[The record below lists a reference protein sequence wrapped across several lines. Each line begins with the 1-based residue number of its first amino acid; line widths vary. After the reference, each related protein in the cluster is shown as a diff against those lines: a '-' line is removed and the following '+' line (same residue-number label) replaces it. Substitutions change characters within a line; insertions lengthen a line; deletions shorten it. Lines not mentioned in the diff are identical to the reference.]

1 MAIAIGMVEFSSIA
15 RGIYAADQMVKISEV
30 EIVTAQTIC
39 PGKYIALVE
48 GDVAAVQDSVHI
60 GEKFAGEYF
69 VDSLIIPNV
78 HHGIFPAI
86 TGATMPDRVTALGI
100 FETFSVATMITAA
113 DQILK
118 AAELES
124 IEIRLGTG
132 LGGKSFFTFTG
143 DVAAVETGVE
153 AGRAVAEAKGLMVDA
168 EVIPSPSD
176 RLVPSVLLGSS
187 MCGRMNNL

>member
-60 GEKFAGEYF
+60 GEQFAGEYF
-69 VDSLIIPNV
+69 VDSLVIPNV

-86 TGATMPDRVTALGI
+86 TGATMPEHVTALGI

-176 RLVPSVLLGSS
+176 RLVPSVL
-187 MCGRMNNL
+187 

>member
-69 VDSLIIPNV
+69 VDSLVIPNV

-86 TGATMPDRVTALGI
+86 TDARACN
-100 FETFSVATMITAA
+100 
-113 DQILK
+113 
-118 AAELES
+118 
-124 IEIRLGTG
+124 GTG
-132 LGGKSFFTFTG
+132 HFRNLLCGYHDHCSRPDPEGCRAGAHRDSFG
-143 DVAAVETGVE
+143 HWP
-153 AGRAVAEAKGLMVDA
+153 GRQ
-168 EVIPSPSD
+168 
-176 RLVPSVLLGSS
+176 VLLH
-187 MCGRMNNL
+187 LHW

>member
-69 VDSLIIPNV
+69 VDSLVIPNV

-86 TGATMPDRVTALGI
+86 TGATMPEHVTALGI

-118 AAELES
+118 AAELEA

-153 AGRAVAEAKGLMVDA
+153 AGREVAETKGLMVDA

-176 RLVPSVLLGSS
+176 RLAPSVL
-187 MCGRMNNL
+187 

>member
-69 VDSLIIPNV
+69 VDSLVIPNV

-86 TGATMPDRVTALGI
+86 TGATMPEHVTALGI

-118 AAELES
+118 AAELEA
-124 IEIRLGTG
+124 IESRLGTG

-153 AGRAVAEAKGLMVDA
+153 AGRGVAETKGLMVDA

-176 RLVPSVLLGSS
+176 RLVPSVL
-187 MCGRMNNL
+187 

>member
-1 MAIAIGMVEFSSIA
+1 MAMAIGMVEFSSIA

-69 VDSLIIPNV
+69 VDSLVIPNV

-86 TGATMPDRVTALGI
+86 TGATMPEHVTALGI

-118 AAELES
+118 AAELEA

-153 AGRAVAEAKGLMVDA
+153 AGRGVAETKGLMVDA

-176 RLVPSVLLGSS
+176 RLVPSVL
-187 MCGRMNNL
+187 

>member
-69 VDSLIIPNV
+69 VDSLVIPNV

-86 TGATMPDRVTALGI
+86 TGATMPEHVTALGI

-118 AAELES
+118 AAELEA

-153 AGRAVAEAKGLMVDA
+153 AGREVAETKGLMVDA
-168 EVIPSPSD
+168 EVSPSPSD
-176 RLVPSVLLGSS
+176 RLVPSVL
-187 MCGRMNNL
+187 

>member
-30 EIVTAQTIC
+30 EIVTAQTVC

-48 GDVAAVQDSVHI
+48 GDVAAVQDSVRI
-60 GEKFAGEYF
+60 GEQFAGEYF
-69 VDSLIIPNV
+69 VDSLVIPNV

-86 TGATMPDRVTALGI
+86 TGATMPEHVTALGI

-176 RLVPSVLLGSS
+176 RLVPSVL
-187 MCGRMNNL
+187 

>member
-48 GDVAAVQDSVHI
+48 GDVAAVQDSVRI
-60 GEKFAGEYF
+60 GEQFAGEDF
-69 VDSLIIPNV
+69 VDSLVIPNV

-86 TGATMPDRVTALGI
+86 TGATMPEHVTALGI

-176 RLVPSVLLGSS
+176 RLVPSVL
-187 MCGRMNNL
+187 

>member
-15 RGIYAADQMVKISEV
+15 RDIYAADQMVKISEV

-69 VDSLIIPNV
+69 VDSLVIPNV

-86 TGATMPDRVTALGI
+86 TGATMPEHVTALGI

-118 AAELES
+118 AAELEA

-153 AGRAVAEAKGLMVDA
+153 AGRGVAETKGLMVDA

-176 RLVPSVLLGSS
+176 RLVPSVL
-187 MCGRMNNL
+187 

>member
-39 PGKYIALVE
+39 PGKYSALVE
-48 GDVAAVQDSVHI
+48 GDVAAVQDSVHM

-69 VDSLIIPNV
+69 VDSLVIPNV

-86 TGATMPDRVTALGI
+86 TGATMPEHVTALGI

-118 AAELES
+118 AAELEA

-153 AGRAVAEAKGLMVDA
+153 AGRGVAETKGLMVDA

-176 RLVPSVLLGSS
+176 RLVPSVL
-187 MCGRMNNL
+187 

>member
-39 PGKYIALVE
+39 PGKYIALGE

-69 VDSLIIPNV
+69 VDSLVIPNV

-86 TGATMPDRVTALGI
+86 TGATMPEHVTALGI

-118 AAELES
+118 AAELEA

-153 AGRAVAEAKGLMVDA
+153 AGRGVAETKGLMVDA

-176 RLVPSVLLGSS
+176 RLVPSVL
-187 MCGRMNNL
+187 

>member
-30 EIVTAQTIC
+30 EIVTAQTLC

-69 VDSLIIPNV
+69 VDSLVIPNV

-86 TGATMPDRVTALGI
+86 TGATMPEHVTALGI

-118 AAELES
+118 AAELEA

-153 AGRAVAEAKGLMVDA
+153 AGRGVAETKGLMVDA

-176 RLVPSVLLGSS
+176 RLVPSVL
-187 MCGRMNNL
+187 

>member
-1 MAIAIGMVEFSSIA
+1 MAIALGMVEFSSIA

-69 VDSLIIPNV
+69 VDSLVIPNV

-86 TGATMPDRVTALGI
+86 TGATMPEHVTALGI

-118 AAELES
+118 AAELEA

-153 AGRAVAEAKGLMVDA
+153 AGREVAETKGLMVDA

-176 RLVPSVLLGSS
+176 RLVPSVL
-187 MCGRMNNL
+187 

>member
-1 MAIAIGMVEFSSIA
+1 MAIAIGMVESSSIA

-69 VDSLIIPNV
+69 VDSLVIPNV

-86 TGATMPDRVTALGI
+86 TGATMPEHVTALGI

-118 AAELES
+118 AAELEA

-153 AGRAVAEAKGLMVDA
+153 AGRGVAETKGLMVDA

-176 RLVPSVLLGSS
+176 RLVPSVL
-187 MCGRMNNL
+187 

>member
-69 VDSLIIPNV
+69 VDSLVIPNV

-86 TGATMPDRVTALGI
+86 TGATRPEHVTALGI

-118 AAELES
+118 AAELEA

-153 AGRAVAEAKGLMVDA
+153 AGRGVAETKGLMVDA

-176 RLVPSVLLGSS
+176 RLVPSVL
-187 MCGRMNNL
+187 

>member
-69 VDSLIIPNV
+69 VDSLVIPNV

-86 TGATMPDRVTALGI
+86 TGATMPEHVTALGI

-118 AAELES
+118 AAELEA

-153 AGRAVAEAKGLMVDA
+153 AGRGVAETKGLMVDA
-168 EVIPSPSD
+168 EVISSPSD
-176 RLVPSVLLGSS
+176 RLVPSVL
-187 MCGRMNNL
+187 

>member
-48 GDVAAVQDSVHI
+48 GDVAAVQDSIRI
-60 GEKFAGEYF
+60 GEQFAGEYF
-69 VDSLIIPNV
+69 VDSIVIPNV

-86 TGATMPDRVTALGI
+86 TGATMPERVIALGI
-100 FETFSVATMITAA
+100 FETFSVATMIIAA

-118 AAELES
+118 SAELEA

-153 AGRAVAEAKGLMVDA
+153 AGREVAAAKGLMVDA

-176 RLVPSVLLGSS
+176 RLVPSVL
-187 MCGRMNNL
+187 

>member
-30 EIVTAQTIC
+30 ESVTAQTIC

-69 VDSLIIPNV
+69 VDSLVIPNV

-86 TGATMPDRVTALGI
+86 TGATMPEHVTALGI

-118 AAELES
+118 AAELEA

-153 AGRAVAEAKGLMVDA
+153 AGRGVAETKGLMVDA

-176 RLVPSVLLGSS
+176 RLVPSVL
-187 MCGRMNNL
+187 

>member
-69 VDSLIIPNV
+69 VDSLVIPNV

-86 TGATMPDRVTALGI
+86 TGATMPEHVTALGI

-118 AAELES
+118 AAELEA

-153 AGRAVAEAKGLMVDA
+153 AGRGVAETKGLMVDA

-176 RLVPSVLLGSS
+176 RLVPSVQ
-187 MCGRMNNL
+187 

>member
-48 GDVAAVQDSVHI
+48 GDVAAVQDSVRI
-60 GEKFAGEYF
+60 GEQFAGEYF
-69 VDSLIIPNV
+69 VDSLVIPNV

-86 TGATMPDRVTALGI
+86 TGATMPEHVTALGI

-118 AAELES
+118 AAELVS
-124 IEIRLGTG
+124 IELRLGTG

-176 RLVPSVLLGSS
+176 RLVPSVL
-187 MCGRMNNL
+187 

>member
-69 VDSLIIPNV
+69 VDSLVIPNV

-86 TGATMPDRVTALGI
+86 TGATMPEHVTALGI

-113 DQILK
+113 DQTLK
-118 AAELES
+118 AAELEA

-153 AGRAVAEAKGLMVDA
+153 AGRGVAETKGLMVDA

-176 RLVPSVLLGSS
+176 RLVPSVL
-187 MCGRMNNL
+187 

>member
-69 VDSLIIPNV
+69 VDSLVIPNV

-86 TGATMPDRVTALGI
+86 TGATMPEHVTALGI

-118 AAELES
+118 AAELEA

-132 LGGKSFFTFTG
+132 LGGTSFFTFTG

-153 AGRAVAEAKGLMVDA
+153 AGRGVAETKGLMVDA

-176 RLVPSVLLGSS
+176 RLVPSVL
-187 MCGRMNNL
+187 

>member
-69 VDSLIIPNV
+69 VDSLVIPNV

-86 TGATMPDRVTALGI
+86 TGATMPEHVTALGI

-118 AAELES
+118 AAELEA

-153 AGRAVAEAKGLMVDA
+153 AGREVAETKSLMVDA

-176 RLVPSVLLGSS
+176 RLVPSVL
-187 MCGRMNNL
+187 

>member
-69 VDSLIIPNV
+69 VDSLVIPNV

-86 TGATMPDRVTALGI
+86 TGATMPEHVTALGI

-118 AAELES
+118 AAELEA
-124 IEIRLGTG
+124 IEICLGTG

-153 AGRAVAEAKGLMVDA
+153 AGRGVAETKGLMVDA

-176 RLVPSVLLGSS
+176 RLVPSVL
-187 MCGRMNNL
+187 

>member
-48 GDVAAVQDSVHI
+48 GDVAAVQDSIHI
-60 GEKFAGEYF
+60 GEQFAGEYF
-69 VDSLIIPNV
+69 VDSIVIPNV

-86 TGATMPDRVTALGI
+86 TGATMPEQVTALGI
-100 FETFSVATMITAA
+100 FETFSVATMIIAA

-118 AAELES
+118 AAELEA

-153 AGRAVAEAKGLMVDA
+153 AGRAIAEAKGLMVDA

-176 RLVPSVLLGSS
+176 RLVPSVL
-187 MCGRMNNL
+187 